1 MMKTWVAHADII
13 VEFLLGSE
21 SADPLVEVLEWA
33 AQNRA
38 RVFVDAVAIAECCR
52 MLQLVEPT
60 LSHEAIANALIRFL
74 LLPGVRTTDRDR
86 LLNALEAFASS
97 EDTFPQSWSR
107 IIAYESKLETLRTK
121 EQQNMLEE
129 DIDHVG

>member
-52 MLQLVEPT
+52 MLQLVEPA
-60 LSHEAIANALIRFL
+60 LSHEAIANALMRFL

-86 LLNALEAFASS
+86 LLNALEAFSSS
-97 EDTFPQSWSR
+97 EDTFAQSWSK
-107 IIAYESKLETLRTK
+107 IIAYESKLETLRAKKQDT
-121 EQQNMLEE
+121 LEE